1 MKRRGTVSSKQVA
14 KSPLILVE
22 DSSTKNVVRSA
33 LERAIGE
40 RAKAALKQVN
50 RITVLLLQSSLAR
63 T

>member
-1 MKRRGTVSSKQVA
+1 MKRRGIVSSKQVA